1 MMMTEVKIN
10 NMKSPSEFAQEIEDL
25 VWLHDIDYIEAIV
38 LYCETNRLDIET
50 AASLI
55 KLNMNIKGK
64 VQTEAESLNYLPKIS
79 RLPV

>member
-1 MMMTEVKIN
+1 MMTEVKLQN
-10 NMKSPSEFAQEIEDL
+10 VKTPAEFAHEIEEL
-25 VWLHDIDYIEAIV
+25 VWLHDIDYIEAVV
-38 LYCETNRLDIET
+38 LYCETNKLDIEV

-55 KLNMNIKGK
+55 KMNTVIKSK

>member
-1 MMMTEVKIN
+1 MTEVKIN
-10 NMKSPSEFAQEIEDL
+10 SMKSPSEFAQEIEDL

-38 LYCETNRLDIET
+38 LYCETNKLDIET